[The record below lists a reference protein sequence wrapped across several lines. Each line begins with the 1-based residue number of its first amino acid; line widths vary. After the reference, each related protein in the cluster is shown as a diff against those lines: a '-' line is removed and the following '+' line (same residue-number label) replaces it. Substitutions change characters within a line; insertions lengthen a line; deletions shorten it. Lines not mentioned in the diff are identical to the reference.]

1 MEHKNPLQKTPL
13 ADLKVIQK
21 DLTQN
26 SVKIESKLAQFW
38 KYYLRITIHC
48 IKNDSRILL
57 IYTSRITI
65 PKSFDLVKAI
75 LFFDLLK
82 TKLLFRYFTLSYTAN
97 ILFRFLK
104 GEKRWS
110 KMFSSMINRRSTRQN
125 RRQLNGSCC
134 ERALCCV
141 FFSSLYTLHESQELP
156 FSFPSILFLF
166 KS

>member
-1 MEHKNPLQKTPL
+1 M
-13 ADLKVIQK
+13 
-21 DLTQN
+21 
-26 SVKIESKLAQFW
+26 ESKLAQFW

-82 TKLLFRYFTLSYTAN
+82 NFFFGILLCRTWLIFYSVSSKAKKDGQKCSL
-97 ILFRFLK
+97 
-104 GEKRWS
+104 RWLIEEARG
-110 KMFSSMINRRSTRQN
+110 KIEDNWTEVVVKELCVVCFFFALHTTRVSRIAIFISPQ
-125 RRQLNGSCC
+125 
-134 ERALCCV
+134 
-141 FFSSLYTLHESQELP
+141 FFSS
-156 FSFPSILFLF
+156 F